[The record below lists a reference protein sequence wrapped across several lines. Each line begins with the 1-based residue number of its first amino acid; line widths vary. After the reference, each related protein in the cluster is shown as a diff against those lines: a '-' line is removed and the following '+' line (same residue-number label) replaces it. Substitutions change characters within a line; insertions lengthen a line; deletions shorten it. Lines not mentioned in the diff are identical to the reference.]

1 MGVAV
6 IVVVAVV
13 CVAAIP
19 VVIQF
24 ESVEINQRNICNV
37 RLTYLQCNRASN
49 FVFFS
54 AFSDL

>member
-6 IVVVAVV
+6 IVVVAVDLV

-19 VVIQF
+19 VVIKF

-37 RLTYLQCNRASN
+37 R
-49 FVFFS
+49 
-54 AFSDL
+54 